1 LIRFISCF
9 FLFVEVLKSN
19 MSEVNVS
26 PSLQSNK
33 LPLDDNKEDE
43 TEEVKVVATGSIVQ
57 VKDQTSGQV
66 IEAVVIDQ
74 EELNK
79 LKDEDNNLNIDNSP
93 RSFQSAQVLG
103 NTSSKEKVAQQ
114 EQDRTKSDNAV
125 VKRKQSS
132 LEKVF
137 SSVSRKLS
145 KASATLSNKSRSSK
159 KEDKNKDDYTYEYTY
174 AEIEEGKAPEDGR
187 RKSEEK
193 VTEAA
198 AENKEVA
205 APSRKTTPA
214 PEVKKPEVETKPS
227 VKVPAAKPVTQAP
240 AAKAPVTKAPVATKA
255 PVTKPPVAKPVA
267 APKKNTPPP
276 QEAPAN
282 KKRKDSLFKR
292 FLIKIKVWRR
302 KKKPKQS
309 N

>member
-1 LIRFISCF
+1 
-9 FLFVEVLKSN
+9 

-26 PSLQSNK
+26 PSVHSNN
-33 LPLDDNKEDE
+33 LPADDNKEDE

-66 IEAVVIDQ
+66 MEAVVINQ

-79 LKDEDNNLNIDNSP
+79 LKDEDNLNIDNNA
-93 RSFQSAQVLG
+93 RNFQSAQVIG
-103 NTSSKEKVAQQ
+103 NTSGEKIPKKETAQ
-114 EQDRTKSDNAV
+114 SDNAV
-125 VKRKQSS
+125 AKRKQSS

-159 KEDKNKDDYTYEYTY
+159 KSQGKKEDGKNKDEYTYEYTY

-193 VTEAA
+193 PAA
-198 AENKEVA
+198 EEENKEAA
-205 APSRKTTPA
+205 APSRKTTPVVKTT
-214 PEVKKPEVETKPS
+214 PEVKQPS
-227 VKVPAAKPVTQAP
+227 VVAKPPVKAPAAKPV
-240 AAKAPVTKAPVATKA
+240 AKAPVTKAPVA
-255 PVTKPPVAKPVA
+255 KPVA
-267 APKKNTPPP
+267 APKTNSPPP
-276 QEAPAN
+276 QEGPAT
-282 KKRKDSLFKR
+282 KKRKDSFFKR
-292 FLIKIKVWRR
+292 FLVKIKVWRR
-302 KKKPKQS
+302 KKKPSQS

>member
-1 LIRFISCF
+1 
-9 FLFVEVLKSN
+9 

-33 LPLDDNKEDE
+33 LPADANNED
-43 TEEVKVVATGSIVQ
+43 EEVKVVATGSIVQ

-66 IEAVVIDQ
+66 MEAVVIDQ

-79 LKDEDNNLNIDNSP
+79 LKDEDNKLNIDNSP
-93 RSFQSAQVLG
+93 RNFQSAQVIG
-103 NTSSKEKVAQQ
+103 NTSGEKVAQQ
-114 EQDRTKSDNAV
+114 PQQDRTRSDNTV

-174 AEIEEGKAPEDGR
+174 AEIEEGKVPEDGR
-187 RKSEEK
+187 RKSEDK
-193 VTEAA
+193 LPEAA

-214 PEVKKPEVETKPS
+214 PEMKKPEVEAKPP
-227 VKVPAAKPVTQAP
+227 VKAPAAKAPVAKPVTQAP
-240 AAKAPVTKAPVATKA
+240 AAKAPVAKPVTQAAK
-255 PVTKPPVAKPVA
+255 PVTKPPVAKPVTKPPVA
-267 APKKNTPPP
+267 APKTNTPPP

-282 KKRKDSLFKR
+282 KKRKDSFFKR
-292 FLIKIKVWRR
+292 FWVKVKVWRR
-302 KKKPKQS
+302 RKKPNQS